1 MGVFKTADEV
11 YDSIGALFN
20 EVKDKDVAER
30 IGASNLV
37 IQFKY
42 TDPESVITIDCKNEA
57 EGDNHLTVISGDCDL
72 KADVT
77 LSMKADLAH
86 KFWFGKV
93 NLLTALTTRK
103 IVAKGPIPKILKLL
117 PAIQPLYKMYPEM
130 LKKWGKDAL
139 VIY

>member
-1 MGVFKTADEV
+1 MGVFKNADEV
-11 YDSIGALFN
+11 YGSIGALFD
-20 EVKDKDVAER
+20 EVKTGDVAEK
-30 IGASNLV
+30 IGNSNLI

-42 TDPESVITIDCKNEA
+42 TDPESVLTIDCKNDA
-57 EGDNHLTVISGDCDL
+57 DEGYLTVIRGDTDL

-77 LSMKADLAH
+77 LTMKADLAH

-117 PAIQPLYKMYPEM
+117 PTIQPLYKMYPE
-130 LKKWGKDAL
+130 LLRKWGKDEL

>member
-1 MGVFKTADEV
+1 MGVFKNADEV
-11 YDSIGALFN
+11 YGSIGALFE
-20 EVKDKDVAER
+20 EVKTNDIAEK
-30 IGASNLV
+30 IANSNLI

-42 TDPESVITIDCKNEA
+42 TDPESVITIDCKNDSD
-57 EGDNHLTVISGDCDL
+57 EGHLTVVTGETDL

-77 LSMKADLAH
+77 LTMKADLAH

-117 PAIQPLYKMYPEM
+117 PTIQPLYKMYPD
-130 LKKWGKDAL
+130 LLRKWGKDEL

>member
-1 MGVFKTADEV
+1 MGVFKNADEV
-11 YDSIGALFN
+11 YGSIGALFE
-20 EVKDKDVAER
+20 EVKSDDIAEK
-30 IGASNLV
+30 ISNSNLI

-42 TDPESVITIDCKNEA
+42 TDPDSVITIDCKTDSD
-57 EGDNHLTVISGDCDL
+57 EGHLVVVKGDTEL

-77 LSMKADLAH
+77 LTMKADLAH

-117 PAIQPLYKMYPEM
+117 PTIQPLYKMYPE
-130 LKKWGKDAL
+130 LLRKWGKDEL